1 MKPVLLIVFLTV
13 ISVGA
18 IRAQIWNGTD
28 TLYGNEWIQQAQDY
42 YKFEL
47 NEDGLYHIS
56 YETLLDAG
64 LPLNRINTSDFK
76 LYRNGEQVPLFVS
89 SNGQNLQEG
98 DYIEFYGN
106 RNTAD
111 LDAELY
117 LDPEEEQLNPYYS
130 MFNDFSAYFLTWDD
144 GPSLRYQIEDNGW
157 SETQASIDWHW
168 SSLIKYY
175 NSNAHQR
182 RWDLSNE
189 IEYCLFDE
197 GEGFGAPLRQSFQE
211 DLRLTGLVNQQE
223 ASIELSAFANNRS
236 HQAELTW
243 NGQTIFSANLLSGYQ
258 LLKIDTTLAANL
270 LQNQNTISLIGRAG
284 ENDKYGLGSIK
295 IKYPRDFNL
304 RDSSHYVFELSS
316 GINGNIAVSN
326 FNGSV
331 DNVVLYDFKN
341 NTRVAAISGGQNL
354 LWGIENRATD
364 TRYGIF
370 NTDFAKSINTLEP
383 VNWTDLSQS
392 TSNYMIIS
400 HPDLW
405 EGATAYAN
413 YRASQAG
420 GAFNVQLVS
429 ITDIYNQF
437 GFGIENHPIALRN
450 FIQYIHRNWGS
461 VDYVFLMGHGFS
473 YRDSRKGL
481 NPNFTQK
488 NFLPP
493 YGFPGSDNGFF
504 AAKGNVIPVIPNG
517 RLAANTNEDI
527 LVYLN
532 KVKAHEASFLEPAT
546 VQDQLWRKEII
557 HIAGGEDENERR
569 AFKFYLKNMEEV
581 IAANGYGGFVKTFET
596 GESSDIDL
604 STTEQIIKDVN
615 EGVGLKVFLGH
626 GSVTTTEFGLD
637 DPLAFDV
644 NQRYPLLFSLGCL
657 TGYLHDNQR
666 SLSEDFVLTANRG
679 GIGYLA
685 MGGLAYASN
694 LEEYSKAFYG
704 FMGNDLFD
712 AGMGDIMKRISEIIP
727 SNSIGRYSLLEQINF
742 HGDPAIKMNVSR
754 SPDYTFDFESVALSS
769 NQLNTLQDS
778 FAVSFSVY
786 NVGFNQVDTM
796 ALELKRTF
804 PDGRYEIILDTI
816 VSRVGEM
823 KMSYRLPIGG
833 EEAQG
838 ENKIEL
844 KIDANDEVA
853 ELPESRAESNNTLVS
868 NDGRVGYTF
877 FIRPVSLVPLFP
889 EDQGMIGEDNWRI
902 VVSMSEFIG
911 PEKTLEW
918 ELDTVS
924 SFDSPFKQTT
934 TITTLGGVVEWSPL
948 VQPLDDQVYFWR
960 VRESSLE
967 NSPWIDRSFVFKR
980 EKYGWNQSLFEQLL
994 VDSLSGLSFNREEE
1008 ELSYRFRSNGITGS
1022 ASSAPGTF
1030 RTKYEYNNDRI
1041 YRSPRGWNRDLG
1053 VLHNCISISV
1063 FNPNTGE
1070 IVFNPAEAQ
1079 YGSINGASAPYPT
1092 FIFLTDTPENRNNAA
1107 TFIDEIIE
1115 DGYYV
1120 LFMTFFDR
1128 NNGDLFVEEWAA
1140 DSLIYGK
1147 SLYSVLEKQ
1156 GAREVRTMATAGNLP
1171 YAFAYKKNEEAIAE
1185 KLSLDP
1191 TEPAVVSFSV
1201 PTFIPN
1207 GSLFSVP
1214 IGPAVNWHDM
1224 EWDFPEDE
1232 NDDIAISVFG
1242 LTEKDG
1248 DVRLLFSSTDLE
1260 GSYSLKEVNA
1270 SQYPYLLL
1278 QYECTDSVDYTPSI
1292 IDYWRVAYDPWDEWA
1307 LSPGADFLFENDT
1320 LLQGEDLKLRA
1331 ELKRIKGVNAD
1342 SIEWQFTIRSANNE
1356 ESNFSQTIK
1365 AEGFN
1370 ATYAIEVDQSTIDL
1384 SGAQELIISADPKEA
1399 IAEEVVFNNFAFL
1412 PFYVSGDEVAPALDV
1427 TFDGKHIIDGE
1438 LVSSSP
1444 FINISL
1450 LDDND
1455 ILQVEDTASFRIW
1468 IIAPDRSLQEV
1479 YHTDPAI
1486 TFYSSTQNN
1495 GRAKVE
1501 YQPTFTVDGDYT
1513 LRISARDASGN
1524 QSGGKIYESRFEV
1537 ITESQISN
1545 ILPYPNP
1552 FTTSCRFVYTL
1563 TGNQQPTNFKLQI
1576 MTVSG
1581 RVVREIGP
1589 DEFGFLEFGTNLSDF
1604 EWDGTDE
1611 FGDLLANGV
1620 YLYRLIA
1627 EDQNGDQF
1635 KTFETEADKFFKE
1648 DFGKIVI
1655 LR

>member
-1 MKPVLLIVFLTV
+1 MKPVLIIVFLMI

-18 IRAQIWNGTD
+18 AKAQMWNGTD
-28 TLYGNEWIQQAQDY
+28 TLYGNEWIQEGQDY
-42 YKFEL
+42 YKFKL
-47 NEDGLYHIS
+47 NEDGLYRIS

-64 LPLNRINTSDFK
+64 LPLDRINTGEFQ
-76 LYRNGEQVPLFVS
+76 LYRNGEQVPLFIS
-89 SNGQNLQEG
+89 SNGLNLQAG
-98 DYIEFYGN
+98 DFIEFYGY

-117 LDPEEEQLNPYYS
+117 LDPEQEQLNPYYS
-130 MFNDFSAYFLTWDD
+130 MFNDFATYFLTWDES
-144 GPSLRYQIEDNGW
+144 PSLRYQIASNEWD
-157 SETQASIDWHW
+157 ETQATIDWHW
-168 SSLIKYY
+168 STLVKFY
-175 NSNAHQR
+175 NTDAHQR
-182 RWDLSNE
+182 RWDISNE

-197 GEGFGAPLRQSFQE
+197 GEGFGAPLRQTSQE
-211 DLRLTGLVNQQE
+211 TFRLVGLLNEQE
-223 ASIELSAFANNRS
+223 ASIELTAFANNSS

-243 NGQTIFSANLLSGYQ
+243 NGQTIYSINLLSGYQ
-258 LLKIDTTLAANL
+258 LLKVDTTIAANF
-270 LQNQNTISLIGRAG
+270 LQNQNTLDLTGRAG
-284 ENDKYGLGSIK
+284 GNDLYGLGSIK
-295 IKYPRDFNL
+295 VRYPRDFNL
-304 RDSSHYVFELSS
+304 RDSSHYVFELGS
-316 GINGNIAVSN
+316 GANGNIAVTN
-326 FNGSV
+326 FNGTV
-331 DNVVLYDFKN
+331 DNVVLYDFNN
-341 NTRVAAISGGQNL
+341 NTRIPAINIGQSL
-354 LWGIENRATD
+354 QWGIEARATD
-364 TRYGIF
+364 MRYGIF
-370 NTDFAKSINTLEP
+370 NTDFAKSISALEP

-392 TSNYMIIS
+392 ASNYIIITHS
-400 HPDLW
+400 DLW
-405 EGATAYAN
+405 EGATTYAN
-413 YRASQAG
+413 YRTSQIG
-420 GAFNVQLVS
+420 GAYNVQLVS
-429 ITDIYNQF
+429 IADIYNQF
-437 GFGIENHPIALRN
+437 GFGIQNHPIALRN
-450 FIQYIHRNWGS
+450 FIQYIHRNWGNL
-461 VDYVFLMGHGFS
+461 DYVFLMGHGFS
-473 YRDSRKGL
+473 YRDTRKGL

-488 NFLPP
+488 NHLPP
-493 YGFPGSDNGFF
+493 YGYPGSDNGFF
-504 AAKGNVIPVIPNG
+504 AEKGSVIPVIANG
-517 RLAANTNEDI
+517 RLAVNNNEEI
-527 LVYLN
+527 LIYLN

-546 VQDQLWRKEII
+546 VKDQLWRKEII
-557 HIAGGEDENERR
+557 HIVGGEDENERR
-569 AFKFYLKNMEEV
+569 VFKFYMKNMEEV
-581 IAANGYGGFVKTFET
+581 VSANGYGGLVRTFET

-604 STTEQIIKDVN
+604 STTEQIIEDFN
-615 EGVGLKVFLGH
+615 EGVGMKVFLGH

-644 NQRYPLLFSLGCL
+644 NNRYPLLFSLGCL

-666 SLSEDFVLTANRG
+666 SLSEDFILTPNRG
-679 GIGYLA
+679 GIGYVA

-694 LEEYSKAFYG
+694 LEDFSRAFYNYL
-704 FMGNDLFD
+704 GNDLFD
-712 AGMGDIMKRISEIIP
+712 AGMGDIMKRINETIP

-742 HGDPAIKMNVSR
+742 HGDPAIKMNVAR

-778 FAVSFSVY
+778 FSVSFSVY
-786 NVGFNQVDTM
+786 NIGFNQVDTM

-804 PDGRYEIILDTI
+804 PDGRYEIVLDTI

-844 KIDANDEVA
+844 RIDVNDEVS
-853 ELPESRAESNNTLVS
+853 ELPANRAESNNTLVA
-868 NDGRVGYTF
+868 NDGRIGYTF
-877 FIRPVSLVPLFP
+877 FIRPVSLAPLFP
-889 EDQGMIGEDNWRI
+889 EDQGMIDQDNWRMVI
-902 VVSMSEFIG
+902 SMSDFIG

-924 SFDSPFKQTT
+924 SFDSPYKLSTTMT
-934 TITTLGGVVEWSPL
+934 TIGGVVEWSPL
-948 VQPLDDQVYFWR
+948 IEPLDDQVYFWR
-960 VRESSLE
+960 VKESSLE
-967 NSPWIDRSFVFKR
+967 NSPWIDRSFVFEG
-980 EKYGWNQSLFEQLL
+980 EKYGWNQSVFEQLL
-994 VDSLSGLSFNREEE
+994 VDSLSGLAFNREEE
-1008 ELSYRFRSNGITGS
+1008 DLSYRFRLNGVTGS
-1022 ASSAPGTF
+1022 SSSIPGTF

-1041 YRSPRGWNRDLG
+1041 YRSPRLWDRSLG
-1053 VLHNCISISV
+1053 VLYNCISISV

-1070 IVFNPAEAQ
+1070 IVFNPVEAQ
-1079 YGSINGASAPYPT
+1079 YGSLNGEGVPYPT
-1092 FIFLTDTPENRNNAA
+1092 FLFLTDTPENRNNAA
-1107 TFIDEIIE
+1107 TFMDEIIE
-1115 DGYYV
+1115 EGYYV

-1156 GAREVRTMATAGNLP
+1156 GAQEVRTMATVGNLP
-1171 YAFAYKKNEEAIAE
+1171 YAFVYKKNEEPIAE
-1185 KLSLDP
+1185 ELSLDP
-1191 TEPAVVSFSV
+1191 TVPAVVSFNLPS
-1201 PTFIPN
+1201 FIPN

-1214 IGPAVNWHDM
+1214 VGPAVNWHEM
-1224 EWDFPEDE
+1224 EWAFPDNA
-1232 NDDIAISVFG
+1232 NDDIAVSIFG

-1248 DVRLLFSSTDLE
+1248 AANLLYTSTDLE
-1260 GSYSLKEVNA
+1260 GTYSLKEVNT
-1270 SQYPYLLL
+1270 SLYPYLLL
-1278 QYECTDSVDYTPSI
+1278 QYECTDSVDYTPAI

-1307 LSPGADFLFENDT
+1307 LSPGEDFLFEKDT
-1320 LLQGEDLKLRA
+1320 LQQGKSLKLSA
-1331 ELKRIKGVNAD
+1331 ELKRIKGISAD

-1356 ESNFSQTIK
+1356 ESSSLQTIK

-1370 ATYAIEVDQSTIDL
+1370 STYDIELDQSTIEL
-1384 SGAQELIISADPKEA
+1384 SGAQELIISADPKETVP
-1399 IAEEVVFNNFAFL
+1399 EEVVFNNFAFL
-1412 PFYVSGDEVAPALDV
+1412 PFYVEGDQVAPALDV

-1438 LVSSSP
+1438 LVSASP

-1468 IIAPDRSLQEV
+1468 VVAPDRSVQEI
-1479 YHTDPAI
+1479 YHTDPSI
-1486 TFYSSTQNN
+1486 TFYSATQNN

-1501 YQPTFTVDGDYT
+1501 YQPTFAIDGTYT

-1537 ITESQISN
+1537 ITQSQISN

-1563 TGNQQPTNFKLQI
+1563 TGSQQPTNFKLQI

-1604 EWDGTDE
+1604 EWDGTDQ

-1627 EDQNGDQF
+1627 EDQNGEQF
-1635 KTFETEADKFFKE
+1635 KTYETGADKFFKE